1 MSGAR
6 RLGLLGSGEFE
17 PWAEEVDRW
26 LLDGA
31 SDGRVLVAP
40 AASAA
45 EGEEVFSR
53 WGRRGVAHYERL
65 GYAAE
70 VLPLK
75 TRDDAADPRLAS
87 RLDEASMVFFSGGN
101 PADLAA
107 TLAGTFFWDRL
118 LQRLGEGLAF
128 GGCSAGVAF
137 LGELAPDSSIADPPG
152 GDPWRPG
159 LSAFGGVVLAPHW
172 DTVDAHVPGF
182 RTAVERMVG
191 PGLVLV
197 GVDERTALIGDGRT
211 WRVTGEGSVHVRF
224 QDAWTSYPPGRTLPS
239 GVLGL
244 TSAARPA

>member
-6 RLGLLGSGEFE
+6 RLALLGSGEFE

-26 LLDGA
+26 LLAGA

-53 WGRRGVAHYERL
+53 WGRLGVEHYGRL

-70 VLPLK
+70 VLPLR
-75 TRDDAADPRLAS
+75 TRDDASDPRLAS

-101 PADLAA
+101 PAALAA
-107 TLAGTFFWDRL
+107 TLAGTPFWDRL
-118 LQRLGEGLAF
+118 LRRLGEGLAF
-128 GGCSAGVAF
+128 GGCSAGAAF
-137 LGELAPDSSIADPPG
+137 LGELAPDSSIADPLE

-159 LSAFGGVVLAPHW
+159 VKAFGGVVLAPHW
-172 DTVDAHVPGF
+172 DTVDSHVPGF
-182 RTAVERMVG
+182 RAAVERMAG

-197 GVDERTALIGDGRT
+197 GVDERTALLGDGRS
-211 WRVTGEGSVHVRF
+211 WRVTGEGSVHVRL
-224 QDAWTSYPPGRTLPS
+224 QDAWTSHPPGGTLPP
-239 GVLGL
+239 GVLEV
-244 TSAARPA
+244 APA